1 MTVHLPEGVVGVIR
15 TATTADALVLARG
28 YLAAGVPGVEI
39 TLSVPDAVSVIR
51 AVAPQGGDRVGVG
64 TVREPDGVPQLVAAG
79 AAYVVA
85 PDTNPAVLDAARAA
99 GVPAV
104 PGALTPTEMANAV
117 RLGAAAVKVFPIGG
131 VGGAGYVRSV
141 LEPMPDLRVVAS
153 GGITAGE
160 VARYLDAG
168 AVAVC
173 LGRELVDPEALAA
186 GDVDGIAAHAAGV
199 LELVGVAAL
208 V

>member
-1 MTVHLPEGVVGVIR
+1 MTGRVPEGVVGVIR
-15 TATTADALVLARG
+15 TARTADALLLARG
-28 YLAAGVPGVEI
+28 YLAAGVPGVEV
-39 TLSVPDAVSVIR
+39 TLSVPDAESVIR
-51 AVAPQGGDRVGVG
+51 SVAPEGGDRVGVG
-64 TVREPDGVPQLVAAG
+64 TVRDPSAVARLVAAG

-85 PDTNPAVLDAARAA
+85 PHFDPAVVDAARAA

-104 PGALTPTEMANAV
+104 PGVLTPTEMAAAV
-117 RLGAAAVKVFPIGG
+117 RAGAAAVKVFPISG

-160 VARYLDAG
+160 VGRYLDAG

-173 LGRELVDPEALAA
+173 LGRDLVDADALAA
-186 GDVDGIAAHAAGV
+186 GDVDGIAAYAAQV
-199 LELVGVAAL
+199 LVRAGVAAP